1 MIIIPDSSV
10 WIPFFLKRPDAASEK
25 LVRLIEVE
33 ADVCICGPTLTELLQ
48 GVRHDAQQRK
58 MASILESFEFLPQS
72 RDTFLRAGDIYR
84 TCRANGFTIRSS
96 MDCLIAA
103 TALEH
108 DAYVLHNDRDFDAM
122 AKFFPL
128 KFF

>member
-1 MIIIPDSSV
+1 MIILPDSSV
-10 WIPFFLKRPDAASEK
+10 WIPFLAKHPGATTDK
-25 LVRLIEVE
+25 LARLIEVE
-33 ADVCICGPTLTELLQ
+33 ADVCICGPTLMNVVQ
-48 GVRHDAQQRK
+48 GIRHDAQQKKIAR
-58 MASILESFEFLPQS
+58 ILDSFVFLPRS
-72 RDTFLRAGDIYR
+72 RETFRQAADIYR
-84 TCRANGFTIRSS
+84 TCRGKGFTIRSS

-108 DAYVLHNDRDFDAM
+108 DAYVLHNDRDFEAM